1 MVAAGNEPPPPDAPL
16 VHKVQYICSRLDIDA
31 GLPLVQVV
39 AQATSRLKLGA
50 AAIADTTLI
59 GKVELCLD
67 ALLDRTSNA
76 QAPSTPDL
84 GELQASIHADMIAR
98 AEAAWLAMQEARRIN
113 VAVEAAGPSVSSLGN
128 SVAGTLG
135 IAKNEES
142 VRRWL
147 CEHCVSFPEGASL
160 AELEAL
166 AAEERAAIE
175 EEEAA
180 MAQYNASMEARG
192 QPAVVTA
199 ISTAGRNMTVLDEAR
214 AGEEEAR
221 REMVE
226 AAEAAAALRAAPV
239 VAGTVVSNAATDAV
253 GVRSAVPVV
262 VAAVVVDEDTNRP
275 SGGIAALANTMRIS

>member
-1 MVAAGNEPPPPDAPL
+1 VVVDKTAANNEPPPPDAPL
-16 VHKVQYICSRLDIDA
+16 VHKVQYICSRLEIGAD
-31 GLPLVQVV
+31 LPLVQVV
-39 AQATSRLKLGA
+39 SQATAILQFGA
-50 AAIADTTLI
+50 SAISDTTLI
-59 GKVELCLD
+59 GQVELCLD

-76 QAPSTPDL
+76 QAPCTPDL
-84 GELQASIHADMIAR
+84 GELQASTHADMMAR
-98 AEAAWLAMQEARRIN
+98 AEAAWLAMQEARKNN
-113 VAVEAAGPSVSSLGN
+113 VVVEDAGPSVVS
-128 SVAGTLG
+128 TLG
-135 IAKNEES
+135 NEES

-147 CEHCVSFPEGASL
+147 REHCVSFPEGASL
-160 AELEAL
+160 AELQAL

-180 MAQYNASMEARG
+180 MAQYNASMNARG

-221 REMVE
+221 RELIE

-239 VAGTVVSNAATDAV
+239 VVGYAAADAV
-253 GVRSAVPVV
+253 VGARSAVPVV
-262 VAAVVVDEDTNRP
+262 VAAAVVDEDTNRP